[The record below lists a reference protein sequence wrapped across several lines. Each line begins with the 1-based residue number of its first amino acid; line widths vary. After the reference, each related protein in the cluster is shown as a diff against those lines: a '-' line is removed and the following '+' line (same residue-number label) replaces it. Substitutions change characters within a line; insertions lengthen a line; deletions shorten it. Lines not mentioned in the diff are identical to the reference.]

1 MVSTLLSATVRMAA
15 NKPSQRDN
23 YMQAPVTSFRI
34 IACMYLPLLG
44 ALCAWSNMQK
54 ENGDTEI
61 AFLAALFYWVVT
73 IAAGWMSKSVFEAWQ
88 NGTAFE
94 LVSRKARFLNFFPT
108 WFVFIVSIVAV
119 AFMAFLAVKQTLKFV
134 RYLRD

>member
-1 MVSTLLSATVRMAA
+1 MQKSHGWDGLSVVCLCAYSYASTTQTTPNPPLSR
-15 NKPSQRDN
+15 
-23 YMQAPVTSFRI
+23 
-34 IACMYLPLLG
+34 

-73 IAAGWMSKSVFEAWQ
+73 IATGWMSKSVFEAWQ

-108 WFVFIVSIVAV
+108 WFVFIVSVVAV
-119 AFMAFLAVKQTLKFV
+119 AFMAFVAIKQTLKFV
-134 RYLRD
+134 RYLRS

>member
-1 MVSTLLSATVRMAA
+1 MPHMS
-15 NKPSQRDN
+15 
-23 YMQAPVTSFRI
+23 APVI
-34 IACMYLPLLG
+34 EK
-44 ALCAWSNMQK
+44 LCAWSNMQK

-61 AFLAALFYWVVT
+61 AFLAALFYWIVT
-73 IAAGWMSKSVFEAWQ
+73 IAAGWMSKSVFEACQ

>member
-1 MVSTLLSATVRMAA
+1 MPHM
-15 NKPSQRDN
+15 P
-23 YMQAPVTSFRI
+23 APVI
-34 IACMYLPLLG
+34 G
-44 ALCAWSNMQK
+44 KLCAWINMQK

-73 IAAGWMSKSVFEAWQ
+73 IAAGWMSKSVFEACQ

>member
-1 MVSTLLSATVRMAA
+1 MGSLASLVILAHVFVPQSW
-15 NKPSQRDN
+15 
-23 YMQAPVTSFRI
+23 
-34 IACMYLPLLG
+34 

>member
-1 MVSTLLSATVRMAA
+1 MPYV
-15 NKPSQRDN
+15 P
-23 YMQAPVTSFRI
+23 APVI
-34 IACMYLPLLG
+34 EKLY
-44 ALCAWSNMQK
+44 AWINMQK

>member
-1 MVSTLLSATVRMAA
+1 MPHMS
-15 NKPSQRDN
+15 
-23 YMQAPVTSFRI
+23 APVI
-34 IACMYLPLLG
+34 G
-44 ALCAWSNMQK
+44 KLCAWSNMQK

>member
-1 MVSTLLSATVRMAA
+1 MPHMS
-15 NKPSQRDN
+15 
-23 YMQAPVTSFRI
+23 APVI
-34 IACMYLPLLG
+34 G
-44 ALCAWSNMQK
+44 KLCAWSNMQK

-73 IAAGWMSKSVFEAWQ
+73 IATGWMSKSVFEAWQ

-119 AFMAFLAVKQTLKFV
+119 AFMAFFAVKQTHKFV